1 MKRLLALLIGCSC
14 LKAKSIVTD
23 ELVDKFAIIESNY
36 NHEAVGDGGKALGA
50 WQMHKA
56 AVYESV
62 TNLYRRTGTD
72 LRGRYFDFTFNMKF
86 MKEPVI
92 SRMLAKEYMCILEK
106 QFTTLKVKVTPIKLY
121 MAWNMGFS
129 GAKNYDF
136 NINSYALDGKRTS
149 ILKRANYIL
158 SR

>member
-14 LKAKSIVTD
+14 LNAKSIVTD

-62 TNLYRRTGTD
+62 NTLYRKTGNNFSDCGITWNKE
-72 LRGRYFDFTFNMKF
+72 TMFN
-86 MKEPVI
+86 PSH
-92 SRMLAKEYMCILEK
+92 SRMIAKAYMLILEEQMIK
-106 QFTTLKVKVTPIKLY
+106 CGQTPTPISLY

-129 GAKNYDF
+129 GARQHRFNYE
-136 NINSYALDGKRTS
+136 SWGLDSKRAS
-149 ILKRANYIL
+149 ILRRANYIL